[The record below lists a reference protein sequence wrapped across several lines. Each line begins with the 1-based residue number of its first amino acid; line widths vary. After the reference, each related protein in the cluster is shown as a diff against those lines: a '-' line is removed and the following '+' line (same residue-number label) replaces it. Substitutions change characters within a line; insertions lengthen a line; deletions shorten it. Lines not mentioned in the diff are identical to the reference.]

1 MTDALNM
8 KAVTD
13 RYSSAEATVMAVEAG
28 ADLVLRPTDL
38 REAYR
43 TLLQAVQNGE
53 IKESRI
59 DQSVARILR
68 MKYLMQNAG
77 IGVPGTPEISVT
89 EQ

>member
-1 MTDALNM
+1 
-8 KAVTD
+8 
-13 RYSSAEATVMAVEAG
+13 
-28 ADLVLRPTDL
+28 
-38 REAYR
+38 
-43 TLLQAVQNGE
+43 VQNGE